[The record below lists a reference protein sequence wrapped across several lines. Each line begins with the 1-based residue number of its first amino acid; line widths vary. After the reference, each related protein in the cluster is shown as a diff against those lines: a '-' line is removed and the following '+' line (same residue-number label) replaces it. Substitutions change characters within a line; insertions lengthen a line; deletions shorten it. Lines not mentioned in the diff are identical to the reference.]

1 MGRSEQKAPR
11 SLKEHGM
18 ADNSRYSQM
27 SDRELLENNAADSGK
42 IAELISR
49 YMKAVFAAA
58 AKYSSAADHEELVS
72 DGMQGLMAAIGSY
85 DGSKGEFS
93 TYLSVCLDNR
103 LRNTA
108 KRSLRRKNRL
118 SGNDPEELDLIA
130 DTRPTPEEVVIDR
143 ESSEAVLENMRTNL
157 TTLEF
162 RCMDGLMMGLSYE
175 EIAKLLDI
183 DRKAVD
189 NAVTRA
195 RAKLRSFY
203 KDKL

>member
-1 MGRSEQKAPR
+1 MV
-11 SLKEHGM
+11 
-18 ADNSRYSQM
+18 DDSRYSRM
-27 SDRELLENNAADSGK
+27 SDRELLENNSADSGK

-93 TYLSVCLDNR
+93 AYLSVCLDNK
-103 LRNTA
+103 LKNTA
-108 KRSLRRKNRL
+108 KRSMRRKNKL
-118 SGNDPEELDLIA
+118 SGNDPEELEHIA
-130 DTRPTPEEVVIDR
+130 DTKPTPEEIVIDR
-143 ESSEAVLENMRTNL
+143 ESRAAVLENMRTKL

-162 RCMDGLMMGLSYE
+162 RCMEGLIMGLSYE
-175 EIAKLLDI
+175 ETARVLGI

-195 RAKLRSFY
+195 RAKLRQFY
-203 KDKL
+203 KDRQ

>member
-1 MGRSEQKAPR
+1 MT
-11 SLKEHGM
+11 
-18 ADNSRYSQM
+18 
-27 SDRELLENNAADSGK
+27 DRELLENIETNAADSGK

-85 DGSKGEFS
+85 DGTKGEFS
-93 TYLSVCLDNR
+93 AYLSVCLDNR
-103 LRNTA
+103 LKNTA
-108 KRSLRRKNRL
+108 KRSMRRKKKL
-118 SGNDPEELDLIA
+118 SGNDPEELEYIA
-130 DTRPTPEEVVIDR
+130 DTKPTPEEIVIDR
-143 ESSEAVLENMRTNL
+143 ESRAAVLENMRTKL

-162 RCMDGLMMGLSYE
+162 RCMEGLIMGLSYE
-175 EIAKLLDI
+175 ETARVLGI

-195 RAKLRSFY
+195 RAKLRQFY
-203 KDKL
+203 KDRQ

>member
-1 MGRSEQKAPR
+1 ME
-11 SLKEHGM
+11 
-18 ADNSRYSQM
+18 DNSRYSQM
-27 SDRELLENNAADSGK
+27 SDRELLEKLENNAADSGK

-58 AKYSSAADHEELVS
+58 ARYSSAADHEDLVS

-85 DGSKGEFS
+85 DGTKGEFS

-103 LRNTA
+103 LKNTA

-118 SGNDPEELDLIA
+118 SENDPEELELIA
-130 DTRPTPEEVVIDR
+130 DTKPTPEEVVIDR
-143 ESSEAVLENMRTNL
+143 ESRAAVLENMRTNL

-162 RCMDGLMMGLSYE
+162 RCMEGLMMGLSYD
-175 EIAKLLDI
+175 EIAKLLEI

-195 RAKLRSFY
+195 RTKLRQFY
-203 KDKL
+203 KDRL